1 MLPQLPMAE
10 GGGGAAAAAAMGV
23 AESEMI
29 WEMLGVYF
37 SHSKFHSWG
46 ADGSQSDFSPL
57 SLSLSLSLSLPPPT

>member
-10 GGGGAAAAAAMGV
+10 GGGGAGAAAAAMGV
-23 AESEMI
+23 AEMI